1 MAQFNITLTEEELH
15 GLFLN
20 NNRDKAI
27 EKLLEKIFNEVLKC
41 QSAEQ
46 LCAEPYERTDKRK
59 GQRNGYYNR
68 DLVTRVGTLNLRI
81 PRQRYE
87 EFSTELFER
96 YQRSEQA
103 LLLAMMEMV
112 VNGVSTRKI
121 ENITEELCG
130 KKFSKSTV
138 SALCKRLDPV
148 VYAFKTRPLESHY
161 PFLIVDALYLKVRED
176 GRVKSKGLLIAVGIN
191 EQGYREIIG
200 FQVSNTESESSWGE
214 FFLSLKERGLKDVHL
229 ITSDNHKGLVN
240 AVRRHFQGAT
250 WQRCQTH
257 FSRNMLD
264 NAHKALQ
271 SEIKEDLRKL
281 YEAVDLDSARK
292 VKDQIIDKYETKAPK
307 AATLLDEAFDDIT
320 AVLAVPLKYRKRLRT
335 TNGVERL
342 NQEVRRRERVIRIF
356 PNEASVIRLMGALL
370 MEQDEKW
377 QTGRK
382 YFDMDLYYQAMKKG
396 PKDTAAA

>member
-27 EKLLEKIFNEVLKC
+27 ETLLEKIFNEVLRC

-46 LCAEPYERTDKRK
+46 LCAKPYERTDKRK
-59 GQRNGYYNR
+59 GQRNGYYDR

-81 PRQRYE
+81 PRHRYG

-148 VYAFKTRPLESHY
+148 INAFRTRPLKNHY
-161 PFLIVDALYLKVRED
+161 PFLIVY
-176 GRVKSKGLLIAVGIN
+176 
-191 EQGYREIIG
+191 
-200 FQVSNTESESSWGE
+200 
-214 FFLSLKERGLKDVHL
+214 
-229 ITSDNHKGLVN
+229 
-240 AVRRHFQGAT
+240 
-250 WQRCQTH
+250 
-257 FSRNMLD
+257 
-264 NAHKALQ
+264 
-271 SEIKEDLRKL
+271 KL
-281 YEAVDLDSARK
+281 
-292 VKDQIIDKYETKAPK
+292 
-307 AATLLDEAFDDIT
+307 
-320 AVLAVPLKYRKRLRT
+320 RLRHYKAQNAKLKT
-335 TNGVERL
+335 EPT
-342 NQEVRRRERVIRIF
+342 I
-356 PNEASVIRLMGALL
+356 ATS
-370 MEQDEKW
+370 
-377 QTGRK
+377 
-382 YFDMDLYYQAMKKG
+382 
-396 PKDTAAA
+396 